1 MLSTLPML
9 DAGKAGETGAA
20 TVLRYDQQHQ
30 SADEDV
36 DDDVGIGSGEGGI
49 LRVHAASYPA
59 SQPARELEAACRRMS
74 SGCRGSNESLCQPA
88 RINTCIHV

>member
-1 MLSTLPML
+1 MLV
-9 DAGKAGETGAA
+9 AGKAGVTGAA

-49 LRVHAASYPA
+49 LRVHAASEPLAIQPA
-59 SQPARELEAACRRMS
+59 SQGA
-74 SGCRGSNESLCQPA
+74 RGSMQENE
-88 RINTCIHV
+88 